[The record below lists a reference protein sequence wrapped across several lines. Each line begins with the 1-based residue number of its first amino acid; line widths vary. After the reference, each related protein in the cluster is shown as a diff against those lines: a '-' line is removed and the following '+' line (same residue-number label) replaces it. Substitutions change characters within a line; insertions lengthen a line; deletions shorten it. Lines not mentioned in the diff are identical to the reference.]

1 MLSTTLVILQI
12 VAFLTYPPILFS
24 IISGRNIISEMSKGN
39 CKNVK
44 NKVNDPKKQKDID
57 KKCDELM
64 NIRTEIYLV
73 MISFILS
80 IILYAIAIYF
90 EAINNKKLFKI
101 FIFIGGIF
109 SILSL
114 FILFYII
121 YSIGNLV
128 KEMEKIQ
135 KAPID
140 DINKYLWYMS
150 ILPMVF
156 TVITIILVIINYFK
170 K

>member
-24 IISGRNIISEMSKGN
+24 IISGRNIISEMSKVN
-39 CKNVK
+39 CENVK
-44 NKVNDPKKQKDID
+44 ANDAKTQKDID

-64 NIRTEIYLV
+64 NVRIEIYLV

-156 TVITIILVIINYFK
+156 TLITIILVIINYFK

>member
-44 NKVNDPKKQKDID
+44 ANDAKTQKDID

-64 NIRTEIYLV
+64 NVRIEIYLV

>member
-1 MLSTTLVILQI
+1 MDKALLEKIIENKNKKKSFCLVSQADVNETIL
-12 VAFLTYPPILFS
+12 
-24 IISGRNIISEMSKGN
+24 
-39 CKNVK
+39 VK
-44 NKVNDPKKQKDID
+44 NKDID
-57 KKCDELM
+57 KKCDELN
-64 NIRTEIYLV
+64 NIRTEIYLI

-80 IILYAIAIYF
+80 IILYSIAIYF
-90 EAINNKKLFKI
+90 EATNNKKLFKI
-101 FIFIGGIF
+101 FMCIGGIF
-109 SILSL
+109 SIFSL

-121 YSIGNLV
+121 YSISNIV

-156 TVITIILVIINYFK
+156 TIITIILVIINYFK